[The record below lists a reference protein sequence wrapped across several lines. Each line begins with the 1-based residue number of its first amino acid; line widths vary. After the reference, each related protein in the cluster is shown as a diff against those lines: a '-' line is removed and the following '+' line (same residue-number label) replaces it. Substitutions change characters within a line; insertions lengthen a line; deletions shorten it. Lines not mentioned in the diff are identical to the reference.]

1 MSSAAP
7 NLLSLFA
14 GFVGLSILVFAFV
27 TMTSFVKLS
36 TIMLILR
43 NALGTQQAPPNL
55 VIYGIALMLTLYI
68 TTPVI
73 DKAYQAVVS
82 TGDKYETLADYRG
95 ALERA
100 SVPISTFMERFTEP
114 GERQFFANAT
124 QQVWGQDSGLTAS
137 PDDFVVLVPA
147 FLLSELRR
155 AFEAGLLLYL
165 PFIAIDLVITSVL
178 MAMGMQ
184 SVSPTTLSV
193 PFKLFLFVALQGWA
207 RLFHGLVLG
216 YAV

>member
-1 MSSAAP
+1 MNSAGP
-7 NLLSLFA
+7 SLLSLFA
-14 GFVGLSILVFAFV
+14 GFAGLSLLVFAFV

-55 VIYGIALMLTLYI
+55 VIYGIALMLTCYI
-68 TTPVI
+68 MAPVFN
-73 DKAYQAVVS
+73 KAYEGV
-82 TGDKYETLADYRG
+82 TGGGDRFESVADYED
-95 ALERA
+95 AVKRA
-100 SVPISTFMERFTEP
+100 AVPVSEFMKHFTEP

-124 QQVWGQDSGLTAS
+124 QQVWGPDSGLTATA
-137 PDDFVVLVPA
+137 DDIIVLVPA

-155 AFEAGLLLYL
+155 AFEAGFLLYL
-165 PFIAIDLVITSVL
+165 PFIAIDLIITAVL

-193 PFKLFLFVALQGWA
+193 PFKLFLFVTVAGWT

-216 YAV
+216 YAG

>member
-1 MSSAAP
+1 VSSTGP
-7 NLLSLFA
+7 NLLSLLA
-14 GFVGLSILVFAFV
+14 GFVGLSLIVFAFV

-55 VIYGIALMLTLYI
+55 VIYGIALMLTCYI
-68 TTPVI
+68 MAPVFN
-73 DKAYQAVVS
+73 KAYQAVSSDGGHYNSV
-82 TGDKYETLADYRG
+82 ADYEE
-95 ALERA
+95 ALKRA
-100 SVPISTFMERFTEP
+100 AVPMAGFMMRFTEP

-124 QQVWGQDSGLTAS
+124 EQVWGPDSGLTAT
-137 PDDFVVLVPA
+137 PDDMVVLVPA

-155 AFEAGLLLYL
+155 AFEAGFLLYL
-165 PFIAIDLVITSVL
+165 PFIAIDLIITSVL

-193 PFKLFLFVALQGWA
+193 PFKLFLFVTVAGWT